1 MRYSRNN
8 FKIDM
13 GLVLPMELL
22 APQPHHH
29 HGASGIAA
37 IIMAY
42 NQLAQHDVDA
52 LSDAGDSEPR
62 QSPREARSAF
72 PPLSPGLETSEQ
84 YSDLDE
90 PPITRSREGSIPM
103 RHPTPGLESL
113 QGAYTSNVARL
124 EQSAERLSLSSDIG
138 EEIRKMKLEQQR
150 SDSRR
155 SSLQRTQSE
164 EIMSDPSLNR
174 QLSYGQR
181 SHASSSIVETNSI
194 ARSGGFSPAAY
205 FASPRGAVRSGSWS
219 NHNSVKGRAASQ
231 GPRLTQV
238 TEPEQEGKPL
248 DSPLSTRFAPVVPP
262 LPSPTRA
269 LQVAND
275 STYDLNNVEIPRTLS
290 LDPEPG
296 REKEPAEDEEQPRAS
311 QDTYRQANSLFLD
324 FDGTHTEDAL
334 IEPPA
339 PLDHAIAP
347 KRSSQLLDVESQPQD
362 DMVFYPA
369 PVPMMLNL
377 PKRLSKLPAATK
389 RIQRQTQLM
398 DSLPYSARRSAVWL
412 PEMSETAEEEHVI
425 TGGDGRSSSQGRD
438 RHTMANIPP
447 QLRASMFFDYPPA
460 RQEVTVKGESAVATL
475 DSILDASA
483 FAPVSAFTDHP
494 IAGRV
499 GAEIYGKAP
508 AKPQASV
515 VPPELAD
522 KRKRTNSI
530 NNLLKRS
537 STTDLLHEGGKRKS
551 SLMSLGNLG
560 KRKSSGQ
567 QFEDAPEYPEV
578 EAAHIHGEEAPLT
591 QVDHDGHDDVA
602 DDQVFEDAQE
612 NVDAQAHPDDLDGE
626 FTGAPTT
633 LLAEL
638 QLRKQ
643 QQKKRTRTA
652 ATSFPNGIHST
663 LLQLDAVAQVEKQA
677 RFKKHTTLAWE
688 DPDARHPGMENEN
701 DEDVPLGMLYP
712 APQMDER
719 EKARRFDEARPLG
732 LIAKREL
739 EDNEPLSHRRA
750 RLRGEPSIRNPSLT
764 QGHTMHTLDFPNL
777 QNQESPKADGEDE
790 DPDETLAQRK
800 ARLKATQI
808 PVAPRRVSTDF
819 ASEILSQLGGL
830 EASPLPADSPDP
842 VKRTVTKT
850 PDLNGAEETLGQ
862 RRKRLQAEAAAR
874 QVNNETANNAS
885 ARPSMPQ
892 RRSMADILQAHPA
905 AGAGTRSVSN
915 EVKYAP
921 PPRTRNT
928 TWAANVNRQAGLGG
942 NVAGAGP
949 MNGYANGYP
958 GMATGQAPPVPVD
971 ARQRDMI
978 DRWRQSV
985 MY

>member
-1 MRYSRNN
+1 
-8 FKIDM
+8 
-13 GLVLPMELL
+13 
-22 APQPHHH
+22 
-29 HGASGIAA
+29 
-37 IIMAY
+37 MAY
-42 NQLAQHDVDA
+42 NRLSQDDVDA
-52 LSDAGDSEPR
+52 LFDTGDSEPR
-62 QSPREARSAF
+62 RSPREAHSAF
-72 PPLSPGLETSEQ
+72 PPLSPGLETSEK

-113 QGAYTSNVARL
+113 QGAYTNNVVRL
-124 EQSAERLSLSSDIG
+124 EQSAEHLSLSSDLG
-138 EEIRKMKLEQQR
+138 EEIRRMSLKQR
-150 SDSRR
+150 RSESRR

-164 EIMSDPSLNR
+164 EANSGPSLNR

-181 SHASSSIVETNSI
+181 SHASSSIVETNSL

-205 FASPRGAVRSGSWS
+205 FASPRGSVRSESWS
-219 NHNSVKGRAASQ
+219 NHNSVKGRPASR

-248 DSPLSTRFAPVVPP
+248 DSPLSTRFATVVPP

-269 LQVAND
+269 LQVVND
-275 STYDLNNVEIPRTLS
+275 GGYNLNDVEIPVTQS
-290 LDPEPG
+290 QDPEPAS
-296 REKEPAEDEEQPRAS
+296 EKEQGEDEEQPRTS
-311 QDTYRQANSLFLD
+311 QDTYRQANGLFLD
-324 FDGTHTEDAL
+324 FDGTHTEDPL
-334 IEPPA
+334 IDPQPT
-339 PLDHAIAP
+339 LDQNIVP
-347 KRSSQLLDVESQPQD
+347 NRSSQLLNVEAQSKD
-362 DMVFYPA
+362 DMVYYPA

-377 PKRLSKLPAATK
+377 PKRLSKLPAASK
-389 RIQRQTQLM
+389 RAQRHTQSTDNLSS
-398 DSLPYSARRSAVWL
+398 DVRKSTAWL
-412 PEMSETAEEEHVI
+412 PEMPETSEEDHVTA
-425 TGGDGRSSSQGRD
+425 GDDKRTYSQGRN
-438 RHTMANIPP
+438 RHTMVNIPP

-460 RQEVTVKGESAVATL
+460 RQDVTVKGESAVATL

-499 GAEIYGKAP
+499 GAEVYGKP
-508 AKPQASV
+508 PVKPRASV
-515 VPPELAD
+515 VPSELAD
-522 KRKRTNSI
+522 KRKRRSSI

-537 STTDLLHEGGKRKS
+537 STTDLLNEGGKRKS
-551 SLMSLGNLG
+551 SHMSLGNLG

-567 QFEDAPEYPEV
+567 QFEDAQEYPET
-578 EAAHIHGEEAPLT
+578 EAADISGEDAPLN
-591 QVDHDGHDDVA
+591 HDDENDAV

-612 NVDAQAHPDDLDGE
+612 NVDAQARPDVHGEEE

-638 QLRKQ
+638 QMRKQ

-652 ATSFPNGIHST
+652 ATSFPDGMHST
-663 LLQLDAVAQVEKQA
+663 LLQLDAVAQFEKQA

-688 DPDARHPGMENEN
+688 DPDAHHPGIENED
-701 DEDVPLGMLYP
+701 DEDVPLGVLYP
-712 APQMDER
+712 AHQMDEK

-732 LIAKREL
+732 LIVQREL

-750 RLRGEPSIRNPSLT
+750 RLRGEPSTRNQSLA
-764 QGHTMHTLDFPNL
+764 QRDTMHTLDFPNL
-777 QNQESPKADGEDE
+777 QSQETPKDASDDE
-790 DPDETLAQRK
+790 NPDETLAQRK
-800 ARLKATQI
+800 ARIQATQI

-819 ASEILSQLGGL
+819 ASEILTQFGPL
-830 EASPLPADSPDP
+830 EPSPLPADSPDP
-842 VKRTVTKT
+842 VKRTITKT
-850 PDLNGAEETLGQ
+850 PDMEGVEETLGQ

-874 QVNNETANNAS
+874 KVNGEGERIAPV
-885 ARPSMPQ
+885 ARPSIPK

-905 AGAGTRSVSN
+905 AGAGMKSVSN

-921 PPRTRNT
+921 PPKTRNT
-928 TWAANVNRQAGLGG
+928 AWATNVNRQAGLGG
-942 NVAGAGP
+942 NVPGTGP
-949 MNGYANGYP
+949 LYGYASGHP
-958 GMATGQAPPVPVD
+958 GMAAGQAPPVPVD